1 MAYNKIITSEG
12 NVQFQTADGSIIN
25 VHPFHIY
32 TTFNEDTVSF
42 ILIAMPKSS
51 GLAIFTSKAS
61 DLEVDGTVYT
71 IEQLPNAL
79 SEAFAKAGAV
89 ARYEI
94 VDELPTSGQ
103 SNTIYLVPKEEGEG
117 YDEYIYVNGE
127 WELIGD
133 TDIELDRYVDKETF
147 SGYTADTL
155 VLINTVSG
163 NVITESERAISAET
177 ALQEAI
183 DAEASARTADVEALS
198 GAVDSVSS
206 ALTNEVSARISADT
220 ELDGKIEIV
229 SGQVISESERAISA
243 ETSLS
248 SAIDTEISNREA
260 ADSVISGAVDNVS
273 TDLSNEVQRAISAE
287 TELSDKIDAVSGDVE
302 DVQAEVDVLSAA
314 LEDEVSARTQADE
327 ALDDKIDG
335 KVVELTQAEYDS
347 LVDKDP
353 LVLYVITDA
362 VEVNMNDYYKKTE
375 TSGATEIQTALDA
388 KLNTSDFN
396 TYSANT
402 QTAINGKQDTLVAG
416 SGITISGNVISA
428 EAQPIIVDPSLD
440 SGSTNAVANSAITIA
455 IDELSAS
462 SVTNCD
468 NVVIEDVIPTP
479 PSTIVD
485 ENVKVSW
492 EDDYTET
499 YAVDYEGN
507 IGDGVE
513 HVGYNVS
520 KLEFGS
526 FTTEISYNFRFSA
539 DECYSD
545 LKTVIFNGNVNLGEV
560 NTPFASAF
568 NLEAVYFYAPNPSAI
583 TCDNFDDG
591 FLNYV
596 YNGCET
602 YETSAATYPIYVADL
617 AAYSGATLYNDG
629 NNDVTWGQHFGNR
642 LQEIPKGK
650 KLVLTDIEDRL
661 AEDEEVTAA
670 ALNNINDRLSEDEE
684 VTAAGLNAV
693 NDKFDGLQLK
703 KLSQAEYDNLQTKN
717 SNTLYII
724 TD

>member
-12 NVQFQTADGSIIN
+12 NVQFQTADGNIIN

-32 TTFNEDTVSF
+32 TTFNQDTVSF

-103 SNTIYLVPKEEGEG
+103 SNTIYLVPKSEGIG

-177 ALQEAI
+177 ELQTAI
-183 DAEASARTADVEALS
+183 NNEASARTADVEALS
-198 GAVDSVSS
+198 GAVDSVISDLAS
-206 ALTNEVSARISADT
+206 EVS
-220 ELDGKIEIV
+220 
-229 SGQVISESERAISA
+229 RAEGA
-243 ETSLS
+243 EASLS
-248 SAIDTEISNREA
+248 GAIDTEIAARES

-287 TELSDKIDAVSGDVE
+287 TALDSKIEIVSGQVISE
-302 DVQAEVDVLSAA
+302 SERAISAETDLQTA
-314 LEDEVSARTQADE
+314 LNNEISARTSADS
-327 ALDDKIDG
+327 ALDSKIDG
-335 KVVELTQAEYDS
+335 KVVELTQTQYDA

-375 TSGATEIQTALDA
+375 TSGATEIQTA
-388 KLNTSDFN
+388 
-396 TYSANT
+396 
-402 QTAINGKQDTLVAG
+402 INEK
-416 SGITISGNVISA
+416 
-428 EAQPIIVDPSLD
+428 
-440 SGSTNAVANSAITIA
+440 ANSA
-455 IDELSAS
+455 
-462 SVTNCD
+462 
-468 NVVIEDVIPTP
+468 DVYTK
-479 PSTIVD
+479 SQVYTKAEVD
-485 ENVKVSW
+485 E
-492 EDDYTET
+492 
-499 YAVDYEGN
+499 A
-507 IGDGVE
+507 IA
-513 HVGYNVS
+513 
-520 KLEFGS
+520 
-526 FTTEISYNFRFSA
+526 EI
-539 DECYSD
+539 D
-545 LKTVIFNGNVNLGEV
+545 LSEIE
-560 NTPFASAF
+560 
-568 NLEAVYFYAPNPSAI
+568 
-583 TCDNFDDG
+583 
-591 FLNYV
+591 
-596 YNGCET
+596 
-602 YETSAATYPIYVADL
+602 
-617 AAYSGATLYNDG
+617 
-629 NNDVTWGQHFGNR
+629 NR
-642 LQEIPKGK
+642 IS
-650 KLVLTDIEDRL
+650 
-661 AEDEEVTAA
+661 EDEEVTAA

-693 NDKFDGLQLK
+693 NDALGGL
-703 KLSQAEYDNLQTKN
+703 KLVKLTQTQYDNLQTKD
-717 SNTLYII
+717 SNTLYVIV
-724 TD
+724 

>member
-12 NVQFQTADGSIIN
+12 NVQFQTADGYIIN

-42 ILIAMPKSS
+42 ILIAMPKYS

-103 SNTIYLVPKEEGEG
+103 SNTIYLVPKEDGEG

-183 DAEASARTADVEALS
+183 DAEASARTD
-198 GAVDSVSS
+198 
-206 ALTNEVSARISADT
+206 ADT
-220 ELDGKIEIV
+220 
-229 SGQVISESERAISA
+229 
-243 ETSLS
+243 
-248 SAIDTEISNREA
+248 
-260 ADSVISGAVDNVS
+260 
-273 TDLSNEVQRAISAE
+273 
-287 TELSDKIDAVSGDVE
+287 
-302 DVQAEVDVLSAA
+302 
-314 LEDEVSARTQADE
+314 
-327 ALDDKIDG
+327 ALDLKIDG
-335 KVVELTQAEYDS
+335 KVVELTQAQYDA

-375 TSGATEIQTALDA
+375 TSGATEIQTALNA

-402 QTAINGKQDTLVAG
+402 QSAINAKQDTLVAG

-428 EAQPIIVDPSLD
+428 EAQPITVDTALD

-468 NVVIEDVIPTP
+468 NVVIEDAIPTP

-492 EDDYTET
+492 ADDYTET
-499 YAVDYEGN
+499 YAVDYN
-507 IGDGVE
+507 NAIGDGVE
-513 HVGYNVS
+513 HDGYNVS

-526 FTTEISYNFRFSA
+526 FTREISYNFRFSR
-539 DECYSD
+539 DDCYRD
-545 LKTVIFNGNVNLGEV
+545 LKTVIFNGNVNFRY
-560 NTPFASAF
+560 NISIFASAF

-583 TCDNFDDG
+583 TAYNFDSS
-591 FLNYV
+591 FLNFV
-596 YNGCET
+596 YDGCET

-629 NNDVTWGQHFGNR
+629 NNDVTWGQYFGNR

-650 KLVLTDIEDRL
+650 KLVLTDINDRL
-661 AEDEEVTAA
+661 SEDEEVTAA

-703 KLSQAEYDNLQTKN
+703 KLTQQQYDALTVKDP
-717 SNTLYII
+717 NTLYVIV
-724 TD
+724 

>member
-103 SNTIYLVPKEEGEG
+103 SNTIYLVPKSEGTG

-177 ALQEAI
+177 ALQTAI
-183 DAEASARTADVEALS
+183 DNEVSARTDADEALEDYIDAVSGAVDNVQDEVDILSAALEDEVSARTQADEALS
-198 GAVDSVSS
+198 GAVDSVISDLAS
-206 ALTNEVSARISADT
+206 EVS
-220 ELDGKIEIV
+220 
-229 SGQVISESERAISA
+229 RATSA

-260 ADSVISGAVDNVS
+260 ADAVISGAVDTLSTSLSNEVQRAQNAESALDSKINSVSGAVDTVASNLASEVSRAESAEDALDDKIDAEIAAREAADSVISGAVDTLS
-273 TDLSNEVQRAISAE
+273 TDIQNEAQRAISAE
-287 TELSDKIDAVSGDVE
+287 TELSDKVDAVSGDVE
-302 DVQAEVDVLSAA
+302 DIKSEIETISDDAIVDAEYVSSSTTIDFYNASGDVVAQVDATDFIVDGMVDDVRIENGNLVIDFNTASGKQDISIPLTDIFDPSNYYDKDDVDGLIADVEDRIAEDEEVTAAALNELNEEMAGKADSDDVYTKAEVDGKVDLKADLTA
-314 LEDEVSARTQADE
+314 LNNEISARTDADT
-327 ALDDKIDG
+327 ALDSKIDG
-335 KVVELTQAEYDS
+335 KVVELTQAQYDS

-362 VEVNMNDYYKKTE
+362 VEVNMADYYKKTE
-375 TSGATEIQTALDA
+375 TSGATEIQTALNA
-388 KLNTSDFN
+388 KLNTTDFN

-402 QTAINGKQDTLVAG
+402 QTAINAK
-416 SGITISGNVISA
+416 
-428 EAQPIIVDPSLD
+428 
-440 SGSTNAVANSAITIA
+440 ANSA
-455 IDELSAS
+455 
-462 SVTNCD
+462 
-468 NVVIEDVIPTP
+468 DVYTK
-479 PSTIVD
+479 SQVYTKSEVD
-485 ENVKVSW
+485 E
-492 EDDYTET
+492 
-499 YAVDYEGN
+499 A
-507 IGDGVE
+507 IA
-513 HVGYNVS
+513 
-520 KLEFGS
+520 
-526 FTTEISYNFRFSA
+526 EI
-539 DECYSD
+539 D
-545 LKTVIFNGNVNLGEV
+545 LSE
-560 NTPFASAF
+560 
-568 NLEAVYFYAPNPSAI
+568 
-583 TCDNFDDG
+583 
-591 FLNYV
+591 
-596 YNGCET
+596 
-602 YETSAATYPIYVADL
+602 
-617 AAYSGATLYNDG
+617 
-629 NNDVTWGQHFGNR
+629 
-642 LQEIPKGK
+642 
-650 KLVLTDIEDRL
+650 IEDR
-661 AEDEEVTAA
+661 
-670 ALNNINDRLSEDEE
+670 ISEDEE

-693 NDKFDGLQLK
+693 NDKFDGLKLK
-703 KLSQAEYDNLQTKN
+703 KLTQAEYDALVTKD

>member
-12 NVQFQTADGSIIN
+12 NVQFQTADGNIIN

-51 GLAIFTSKAS
+51 GLAIFTSKAE

-177 ALQEAI
+177 AL
-183 DAEASARTADVEALS
+183 S
-198 GAVDSVSS
+198 GAVDSVISDLAS
-206 ALTNEVSARISADT
+206 EVS
-220 ELDGKIEIV
+220 
-229 SGQVISESERAISA
+229 RAEGA
-243 ETSLS
+243 EASLS
-248 SAIDTEISNREA
+248 GAIDTEIAAREA
-260 ADSVISGAVDNVS
+260 ADNVISGAVDNVS

-287 TELSDKIDAVSGDVE
+287 TALDSKIEIVSGQVISESERAISAETALQTAINAVDSKVDTLSGEVETMGDEAIVDAEYISSSTTIDFYNTSGDVVASIDASDFIVDGMVDDVRIENGYLVIDFNTASGKQDIQIPLTDIFDPSNYYDKTAIDGIVSGINESIDTVSGDVITE
-302 DVQAEVDVLSAA
+302 A
-314 LEDEVSARTQADE
+314 SARTDADT
-327 ALDDKIDG
+327 ALSNKIDG
-335 KVVELTQAEYDS
+335 KVVELTQAQYDA

-362 VEVNMNDYYKKTE
+362 VEVNMADYYKKTE
-375 TSGATEIQTALDA
+375 TSGATEIQTALDV

-402 QTAINGKQDTLVAG
+402 QTAINAK
-416 SGITISGNVISA
+416 
-428 EAQPIIVDPSLD
+428 
-440 SGSTNAVANSAITIA
+440 ANSA
-455 IDELSAS
+455 
-462 SVTNCD
+462 
-468 NVVIEDVIPTP
+468 DVYTKNEVY
-479 PSTIVD
+479 TKAEVD
-485 ENVKVSW
+485 E
-492 EDDYTET
+492 
-499 YAVDYEGN
+499 A
-507 IGDGVE
+507 IA
-513 HVGYNVS
+513 
-520 KLEFGS
+520 
-526 FTTEISYNFRFSA
+526 EI
-539 DECYSD
+539 D
-545 LKTVIFNGNVNLGEV
+545 LSE
-560 NTPFASAF
+560 
-568 NLEAVYFYAPNPSAI
+568 
-583 TCDNFDDG
+583 
-591 FLNYV
+591 
-596 YNGCET
+596 
-602 YETSAATYPIYVADL
+602 
-617 AAYSGATLYNDG
+617 
-629 NNDVTWGQHFGNR
+629 
-642 LQEIPKGK
+642 
-650 KLVLTDIEDRL
+650 IEDRL

-670 ALNNINDRLSEDEE
+670 ALNQLNDRLSEDEE

-703 KLSQAEYDNLQTKN
+703 KLSQAEYDNLQTKD

>member
-177 ALQEAI
+177 
-183 DAEASARTADVEALS
+183 
-198 GAVDSVSS
+198 
-206 ALTNEVSARISADT
+206 
-220 ELDGKIEIV
+220 
-229 SGQVISESERAISA
+229 
-243 ETSLS
+243 SLS

-335 KVVELTQAEYDS
+335 KVVELTQAQYDA
-347 LVDKDP
+347 LVDIDP

-362 VEVNMNDYYKKTE
+362 VEVNMNDYYKKSE

-388 KLNTSDFN
+388 KVNTSDFN

-402 QTAINGKQDTLVAG
+402 QTAINGK
-416 SGITISGNVISA
+416 
-428 EAQPIIVDPSLD
+428 
-440 SGSTNAVANSAITIA
+440 ANSA
-455 IDELSAS
+455 
-462 SVTNCD
+462 
-468 NVVIEDVIPTP
+468 DVYTKNEVY
-479 PSTIVD
+479 TKAEVD
-485 ENVKVSW
+485 E
-492 EDDYTET
+492 
-499 YAVDYEGN
+499 A
-507 IGDGVE
+507 IA
-513 HVGYNVS
+513 
-520 KLEFGS
+520 
-526 FTTEISYNFRFSA
+526 EI
-539 DECYSD
+539 D
-545 LKTVIFNGNVNLGEV
+545 LSE
-560 NTPFASAF
+560 
-568 NLEAVYFYAPNPSAI
+568 
-583 TCDNFDDG
+583 
-591 FLNYV
+591 
-596 YNGCET
+596 
-602 YETSAATYPIYVADL
+602 
-617 AAYSGATLYNDG
+617 
-629 NNDVTWGQHFGNR
+629 
-642 LQEIPKGK
+642 
-650 KLVLTDIEDRL
+650 IEDRIS
-661 AEDEEVTAA
+661 EDEEVTAA
-670 ALNNINDRLSEDEE
+670 ALNALNDKIDAIDLSEIEDRIAEDEE
-684 VTAAGLNAV
+684 VTAAGLNAL
-693 NDKFDGLQLK
+693 NDKFDGLKLK
-703 KLSQAEYDNLQTKN
+703 KITQAEYDALVTKDA
-717 SNTLYII
+717 NTLYIVI
-724 TD
+724 D

>member
-103 SNTIYLVPKEEGEG
+103 SNTIYLVPKSEGIG

-198 GAVDSVSS
+198 GAVDSVISDLAS
-206 ALTNEVSARISADT
+206 EVS
-220 ELDGKIEIV
+220 
-229 SGQVISESERAISA
+229 RAEGA
-243 ETSLS
+243 EASLS
-248 SAIDTEISNREA
+248 GAIDTEISNREA

-287 TELSDKIDAVSGDVE
+287 TELSDKVDAVSGDVE

-347 LVDKDP
+347 LVDIDP

-402 QTAINGKQDTLVAG
+402 QTALNGK
-416 SGITISGNVISA
+416 
-428 EAQPIIVDPSLD
+428 
-440 SGSTNAVANSAITIA
+440 ANSA
-455 IDELSAS
+455 
-462 SVTNCD
+462 
-468 NVVIEDVIPTP
+468 DVYTKNEVY
-479 PSTIVD
+479 TKAEVD
-485 ENVKVSW
+485 E
-492 EDDYTET
+492 
-499 YAVDYEGN
+499 A
-507 IGDGVE
+507 IA
-513 HVGYNVS
+513 
-520 KLEFGS
+520 
-526 FTTEISYNFRFSA
+526 EI
-539 DECYSD
+539 D
-545 LKTVIFNGNVNLGEV
+545 LSE
-560 NTPFASAF
+560 
-568 NLEAVYFYAPNPSAI
+568 
-583 TCDNFDDG
+583 
-591 FLNYV
+591 
-596 YNGCET
+596 
-602 YETSAATYPIYVADL
+602 
-617 AAYSGATLYNDG
+617 
-629 NNDVTWGQHFGNR
+629 
-642 LQEIPKGK
+642 
-650 KLVLTDIEDRL
+650 IEDRL

-670 ALNNINDRLSEDEE
+670 ALNQLNDRVSEDEE